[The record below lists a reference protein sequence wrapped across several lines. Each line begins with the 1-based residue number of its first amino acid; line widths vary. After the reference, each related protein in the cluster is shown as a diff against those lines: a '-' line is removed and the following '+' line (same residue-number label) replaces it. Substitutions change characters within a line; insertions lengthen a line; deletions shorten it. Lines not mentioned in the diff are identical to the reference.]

1 MTKMEIMKKIL
12 ILGAGGQVAQWVIR
26 AFAGRED
33 IALTL
38 LLRNPGKL
46 PTLVP
51 ANGTVLAGDVLD
63 QALLRQTMPG
73 HDLVYANLVG
83 DDMEDQANSI
93 IAAMR
98 ASSVVRLVF
107 VLSMGIYD
115 EVPGKFGA
123 WNNARLAE
131 HLKPFR
137 RAADAIEAS
146 GLAYTIVRPAWMTDE
161 DEVDY
166 ELTTRHAP
174 FKGTVVSRK
183 SVANLIASIIEAP
196 DLHLHANLGVNK
208 PNTDGDKPYFM

>member
-1 MTKMEIMKKIL
+1 MKKIL

-26 AFAGRED
+26 ALAGRED

-46 PTLVP
+46 PAPVP

-63 QALLRQTMPG
+63 QALLRETMPG
-73 HDLVYANLVG
+73 HELVYANLVG

-98 ASSVVRLVF
+98 ASSVGRLVF

-166 ELTTRHAP
+166 ELTPRHAP

-183 SVANLIASIIEAP
+183 SVANLIASIIETP
-196 DLHLHANLGVNK
+196 DLHRHANLGVNK